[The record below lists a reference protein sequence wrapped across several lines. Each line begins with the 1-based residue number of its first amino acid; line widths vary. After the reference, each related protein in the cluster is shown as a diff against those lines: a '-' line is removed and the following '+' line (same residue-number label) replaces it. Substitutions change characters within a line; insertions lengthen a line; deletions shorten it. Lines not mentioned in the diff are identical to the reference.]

1 MKKTGLIFCLLPLTL
16 SLFGWG
22 GGHTDHAQLVLQYL
36 PREISS
42 RWSPADQKTFR
53 NRWAHSP
60 DSSVRIGEE
69 ILRMIGPDSVR
80 VLNECRIQTYYKFHL
95 ESGRAAAFLLL
106 VRAFR
111 EKNDPAALF
120 FSGVLQHSLA
130 DTSAFNHGPLIH
142 FLTYT
147 RYDHVRYP
155 KLKLDLSN
163 MRGNSVFKEKL
174 AARLAGFHPDGG
186 QKSLRET
193 LLSLMLEEIDSN
205 AFMCAREDR
214 LVSTRP
220 DGSPSDAA
228 LDAMAD
234 VAAYQTRI
242 GVNAIC
248 AAWRLARSGEDA
260 GLSASDLEI
269 RAYRKLPKEKR
280 KLSLYSEYE
289 RRKGEKIARRDPRTD
304 AVYAGLFNPGKSSPE
319 TKKIGLV
326 CEATYAMD
334 QAFLGFGSKFIL
346 AMIGRTLQN
355 NGMEVEAIPL
365 FDLRT
370 RKLSPTTLPLV
381 ILCTGGGAPGFAV
394 RTLKTYVDQGGRILV
409 IGGRSDL
416 NLTGLAPFCSRKP
429 DSAIPVT
436 STYGKAHEK
445 LIGQMRIIPAG
456 PLARHFP
463 EKSYSFRANPNT
475 ANGWNK
481 PFSSLAIRTDDP
493 AVLPLFELN
502 NGTEQFCIAAA
513 FQSGKQIRGAY
524 LPQYLLM
531 PFLFSNDA
539 EMPDWSRPV
548 LDSFSRTFLLPL
560 VRRMIP

>member
-16 SLFGWG
+16 ALFGWG

-60 DSSVRIGEE
+60 DSSARIGEE

-80 VLNECRIQTYYKFHL
+80 VLNECGIQTYYKFHL

-120 FSGVLQHSLA
+120 FSGVLLHSLA

-147 RYDHVRYP
+147 RYGHVRYP

-355 NGMEVEAIPL
+355 SGMEVEAIPL

-370 RKLSPTTLPLV
+370 RKLSCHPLHRRGSSRV
-381 ILCTGGGAPGFAV
+381 RGPDFEDIRRSGRTHPRHR
-394 RTLKTYVDQGGRILV
+394 RTLGLEPD
-409 IGGRSDL
+409 RSCPLLLPETGFGNSGNL
-416 NLTGLAPFCSRKP
+416 NLRKSSRETHRTNAHNP
-429 DSAIPVT
+429 RRTACPPLPGEVLLFPGQPE
-436 STYGKAHEK
+436 YGQRLE
-445 LIGQMRIIPAG
+445 
-456 PLARHFP
+456 
-463 EKSYSFRANPNT
+463 
-475 ANGWNK
+475 
-481 PFSSLAIRTDDP
+481 
-493 AVLPLFELN
+493 
-502 NGTEQFCIAAA
+502 
-513 FQSGKQIRGAY
+513 
-524 LPQYLLM
+524 
-531 PFLFSNDA
+531 
-539 EMPDWSRPV
+539 
-548 LDSFSRTFLLPL
+548 
-560 VRRMIP
+560 